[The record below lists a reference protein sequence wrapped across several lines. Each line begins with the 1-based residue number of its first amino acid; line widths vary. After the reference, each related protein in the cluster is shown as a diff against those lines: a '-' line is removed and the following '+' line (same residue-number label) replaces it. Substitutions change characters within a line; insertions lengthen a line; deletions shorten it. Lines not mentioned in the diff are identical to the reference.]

1 MMKITKLAICGITEK
16 SDTLSPL
23 YPTLCRSHYVNL
35 RLGIVAF
42 HAPESGFKQ
51 PPDL

>member
-1 MMKITKLAICGITEK
+1 MTEK
-16 SDTLSPL
+16 SDTLPPL